1 MRISQLTL
9 RQFRNYPKAH
19 FQFSPG
25 TNVIVGQ
32 NANGKTNLI
41 EAIYLLSVAKSF
53 RTRINTEMVMFD
65 TSFAKIEGDVD
76 AHSRHYHLEMV
87 LSQEG
92 KRAKVNGHEMTK
104 SSDFVGIINV
114 VVFTPD
120 DLFLIKGSPRE
131 RRRFMDIELSKLS
144 NSYLYHF
151 NQFSHLLK
159 ERNLYLKSEKIDP
172 VYLDVLTSQLVD
184 EQLILIARRQSFVS
198 KLNVEAQK
206 AYARIASQKES
217 MTVTYQSGFDL
228 TASDLRQSLMH
239 TYAHDRERDIRFG
252 MTHHGIHKDDLMIA
266 LNEREA
272 HLYASQGQQRSIVL
286 ALKIALLQ
294 LIYDEIGEYPILLL
308 DDVLSELDDRRKTM
322 LLDLLNDK
330 IQTFITTTS
339 LEGLSHQVISR
350 AYKIEIRNR
359 KESR

>member
-1 MRISQLTL
+1 MKINKLSL
-9 RQFRNYPKAH
+9 RQFRNYQQVSFK
-19 FQFSPG
+19 FSPG
-25 TNVIVGQ
+25 TNVIIGQ

-65 TSFAKIEGDVD
+65 APFAKIEGDVD
-76 AHSRHYHLEMV
+76 AHQRHYRLEMV

-144 NSYLYHF
+144 NAYLYHF
-151 NQFSHLLK
+151 NTFSHLLK
-159 ERNLYLKSEKIDP
+159 ERNLYLKNEKIDP
-172 VYLDVLTSQLVD
+172 IYLDVLTRQLID
-184 EQLILIARRQSFVS
+184 EQLILIAKRQDFVS
-198 KLNVEAQK
+198 KLNLEAQK
-206 AYARIASQKES
+206 AYARISDQKEEMKIS
-217 MTVTYQSGFDL
+217 YQSGFDL
-228 TASDLRQSLMH
+228 KADDLRASLMKC
-239 TYAHDRERDIRFG
+239 YAHDQSRDIRFG
-252 MTHHGIHKDDLMIA
+252 ITHHGIHKDDLLIL
-266 LNEREA
+266 LNDRPA

-294 LIYDEIGEYPILLL
+294 LIYDEIKEYPILLL

-322 LLDLLNDK
+322 LLDLLSEK

-339 LEGLSHQVISR
+339 LDGLSHEVIRR

-359 KESR
+359 KESM